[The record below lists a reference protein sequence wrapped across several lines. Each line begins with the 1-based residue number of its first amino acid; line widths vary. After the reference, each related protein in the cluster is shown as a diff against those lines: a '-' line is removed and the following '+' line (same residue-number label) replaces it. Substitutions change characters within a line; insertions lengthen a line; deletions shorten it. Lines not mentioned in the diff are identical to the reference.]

1 VLLVIVLAVVV
12 TIAFAI
18 AYMAYQMASILFGG
32 S

>member
-1 VLLVIVLAVVV
+1 VLAVVL

-18 AYMAYQMASILFGG
+18 AYMAYQMASVLFGW